1 MTENREVK
9 SDVFSM
15 LMMEKKYA
23 LQVYNAVNNTNYENP
38 EDIQIFRLEKG
49 ISLSMRNDASLI
61 LDMYLN
67 IYEHQSTYSPNMPL
81 RSLLYLAEMY
91 KILVKDKDLYGRTL
105 IKIPTPKFV
114 VFYNGTEERPSV
126 ETLRLSDAFIHT
138 TDTPDLEL
146 VCTVYNIN
154 LGKNGEFLKKCP
166 VLAEYMQ
173 FIDEIRQNERT
184 GDERPIEKAI
194 DWCIEHDILRE
205 FLKERRSEVLKA
217 MTIDM
222 TFERRE
228 ELIRRDERAAGRE
241 EGREE
246 GLASGLAR
254 GREEGTMRTLF
265 DLYQDGMITLDII
278 KAKTGK
284 SDTEIEAALANYRN

>member
-15 LMMEKKYA
+15 LMIEKKYA

-67 IYEHQSTYSPNMPL
+67 FYEHQSTYSPNMPL

-126 ETLRLSDAFIHT
+126 ETLRLSDAFIHK

-154 LGKNGEFLKKCP
+154 LGKNDELLKKCP
-166 VLAEYMQ
+166 VLAEYML
-173 FIDEIRQNERT
+173 FIDKIRKNEKA
-184 GDERPIEKAI
+184 GDERPIENAI
-194 DWCIEHDILRE
+194 DWCIEHDILKE
-205 FLKERRSEVLKA
+205 FLKEHRSEVLKA

-241 EGREE
+241 EG
-246 GLASGLAR
+246 LAR
-254 GREEGTMRTLF
+254 GREEGTMRALF

-284 SDTEIEAALANYRN
+284 SDEEIEEAIKSHKI

>member
-1 MTENREVK
+1 M
-9 SDVFSM
+9 
-15 LMMEKKYA
+15 
-23 LQVYNAVNNTNYENP
+23 
-38 EDIQIFRLEKG
+38 
-49 ISLSMRNDASLI
+49 SMRNDASLI

-114 VFYNGTEERPSV
+114 VFYNGTEDRPSV
-126 ETLRLSDAFIHT
+126 ETLRLSDAFIHK

-154 LGKNGEFLKKCP
+154 LGKNDELLKKCP

-173 FIDEIRQNERT
+173 FIDKIRKNEKV
-184 GDERPIEKAI
+184 GDERPIENAI
-194 DWCIEHDILRE
+194 DWCIEHDILKE
-205 FLKERRSEVLKA
+205 FLKEHRSEVLKA

-241 EGREE
+241 EGLATGIMLGREE
-246 GLASGLAR
+246 GLTQGLTR
-254 GREEGTMRTLF
+254 GREELMKALL

>member
-67 IYEHQSTYSPNMPL
+67 FYEHQSTYSPNMPL

-126 ETLRLSDAFIHT
+126 ETLRLSDAFIHK

-154 LGKNGEFLKKCP
+154 LGKNDELLKKCP
-166 VLAEYMQ
+166 VLAEYML
-173 FIDEIRQNERT
+173 FIDKIRKNEKA
-184 GDERPIEKAI
+184 GDERPIENAI
-194 DWCIEHDILRE
+194 DWCIEHDILKE
-205 FLKERRSEVLKA
+205 FLKEHRSEVLKA

-241 EGREE
+241 EG
-246 GLASGLAR
+246 LAR
-254 GREEGTMRTLF
+254 GREEGTMRALF

-284 SDTEIEAALANYRN
+284 SDEEIEEAIKSHKI

>member
-1 MTENREVK
+1 M
-9 SDVFSM
+9 
-15 LMMEKKYA
+15 
-23 LQVYNAVNNTNYENP
+23 
-38 EDIQIFRLEKG
+38 
-49 ISLSMRNDASLI
+49 
-61 LDMYLN
+61 
-67 IYEHQSTYSPNMPL
+67 
-81 RSLLYLAEMY
+81 
-91 KILVKDKDLYGRTL
+91 
-105 IKIPTPKFV
+105 
-114 VFYNGTEERPSV
+114 
-126 ETLRLSDAFIHT
+126 

-173 FIDEIRQNERT
+173 FIDKIRKNEKA
-184 GDERPIEKAI
+184 GDERPIENAI
-194 DWCIEHDILRE
+194 DWCIEHDILKE
-205 FLKERRSEVLKA
+205 FLKEHRSEVLKA

-241 EGREE
+241 EG
-246 GLASGLAR
+246 S
-254 GREEGTMRTLF
+254 MRVLL
-265 DLYQDGMITLDII
+265 DLYRDGMITLDII

>member
-114 VFYNGTEERPSV
+114 V
-126 ETLRLSDAFIHT
+126 
-138 TDTPDLEL
+138 
-146 VCTVYNIN
+146 
-154 LGKNGEFLKKCP
+154 
-166 VLAEYMQ
+166 
-173 FIDEIRQNERT
+173 
-184 GDERPIEKAI
+184 
-194 DWCIEHDILRE
+194 
-205 FLKERRSEVLKA
+205 
-217 MTIDM
+217 
-222 TFERRE
+222 
-228 ELIRRDERAAGRE
+228 
-241 EGREE
+241 
-246 GLASGLAR
+246 
-254 GREEGTMRTLF
+254 
-265 DLYQDGMITLDII
+265 
-278 KAKTGK
+278 
-284 SDTEIEAALANYRN
+284 

>member
-1 MTENREVK
+1 MTKNREVK
-9 SDVFSM
+9 SDVFAM

-81 RSLLYLAEMY
+81 RSLFYLTEMY

-114 VFYNGTEERPSV
+114 VFYNGTEDRPSV
-126 ETLRLSDAFIHT
+126 ETLRLSDAFIHK

-154 LGKNGEFLKKCP
+154 PEKNDELLKKCP

-173 FIDEIRQNERT
+173 FIEKIRQNEKA
-184 GDERPIEKAI
+184 GDERPIENAI

-205 FLKERRSEVLKA
+205 FLKEHRSEVLKA

-222 TFERRE
+222 TFER
-228 ELIRRDERAAGRE
+228 
-241 EGREE
+241 
-246 GLASGLAR
+246 
-254 GREEGTMRTLF
+254 
-265 DLYQDGMITLDII
+265 
-278 KAKTGK
+278 
-284 SDTEIEAALANYRN
+284 

>member
-1 MTENREVK
+1 M
-9 SDVFSM
+9 
-15 LMMEKKYA
+15 
-23 LQVYNAVNNTNYENP
+23 
-38 EDIQIFRLEKG
+38 
-49 ISLSMRNDASLI
+49 
-61 LDMYLN
+61 
-67 IYEHQSTYSPNMPL
+67 
-81 RSLLYLAEMY
+81 
-91 KILVKDKDLYGRTL
+91 
-105 IKIPTPKFV
+105 
-114 VFYNGTEERPSV
+114 
-126 ETLRLSDAFIHT
+126 SDAFIHM

-154 LGKNGEFLKKCP
+154 LGRNGEFLKKCP

-246 GLASGLAR
+246 GRA
-254 GREEGTMRTLF
+254 EGTMKTLL
-265 DLYQDGMITLDII
+265 DLYFEGMITSDTI
-278 KAKTGK
+278 KEKTGK
-284 SDTEIEAALANYRN
+284 SVEEIKETLSNFN

>member
-23 LQVYNAVNNTNYENP
+23 LQVYNAVNNTNYVNT

-105 IKIPTPKFV
+105 I
-114 VFYNGTEERPSV
+114 
-126 ETLRLSDAFIHT
+126 
-138 TDTPDLEL
+138 
-146 VCTVYNIN
+146 
-154 LGKNGEFLKKCP
+154 
-166 VLAEYMQ
+166 
-173 FIDEIRQNERT
+173 
-184 GDERPIEKAI
+184 
-194 DWCIEHDILRE
+194 
-205 FLKERRSEVLKA
+205 
-217 MTIDM
+217 
-222 TFERRE
+222 
-228 ELIRRDERAAGRE
+228 
-241 EGREE
+241 
-246 GLASGLAR
+246 
-254 GREEGTMRTLF
+254 
-265 DLYQDGMITLDII
+265 
-278 KAKTGK
+278 
-284 SDTEIEAALANYRN
+284 

>member
-1 MTENREVK
+1 MTY
-9 SDVFSM
+9 
-15 LMMEKKYA
+15 L
-23 LQVYNAVNNTNYENP
+23 NAVNNTNYENP

-126 ETLRLSDAFIHT
+126 ETLRLSDAFIHK

-194 DWCIEHDILRE
+194 DWCIEHDMLRE
-205 FLKERRSEVLKA
+205 FLKEHRSEVPKA

-241 EGREE
+241 ERREE
-246 GLASGLAR
+246 GRA
-254 GREEGTMRTLF
+254 EGTMKTLL
-265 DLYQDGMITLDII
+265 DLFFEGMITSDTI
-278 KAKTGK
+278 KEKTGK
-284 SDTEIEAALANYRN
+284 SVEEIKEALSNFN

>member
-38 EDIQIFRLEKG
+38 EDIQTFRLEKG

-126 ETLRLSDAFIHT
+126 ETLRLSDAFIHM

-173 FIDEIRQNERT
+173 FIDKIRKNEKA
-184 GDERPIEKAI
+184 GDERPIENAI
-194 DWCIEHDILRE
+194 DWCIEHDILKE
-205 FLKERRSEVLKA
+205 FLKEHRSEVLKA

-228 ELIRRDERAAGRE
+228 ELIRRDEREAGRE
-241 EGREE
+241 E
-246 GLASGLAR
+246 GLAR
-254 GREEGTMRTLF
+254 GREELLKALL
-265 DLYQDGMITLDII
+265 DLYQDGTITLDII

-284 SDTEIEAALANYRN
+284 SDEEIEEALNGHKI

>member
-126 ETLRLSDAFIHT
+126 ETLRLSDAFIHM

-205 FLKERRSEVLKA
+205 FLKEHRSEVPKA

-246 GLASGLAR
+246 GRA
-254 GREEGTMRTLF
+254 EGTMKTLL
-265 DLYQDGMITLDII
+265 DLYFEGMITSDTI
-278 KAKTGK
+278 KEKTGK
-284 SDTEIEAALANYRN
+284 SVEEIKETLSNFN

>member
-105 IKIPTPKFV
+105 IKIPPPKFV

-126 ETLRLSDAFIHT
+126 ETLRLSDAYIHK
-138 TDTPDLEL
+138 TDMPDLEL

-154 LGKNGEFLKKCP
+154 LGKNDELLKKCP
-166 VLAEYMQ
+166 VLAEYML
-173 FIDEIRQNERT
+173 FIDKIRKNEKA
-184 GDERPIEKAI
+184 GDERPIENAI
-194 DWCIEHDILRE
+194 DWCIEHDILKE
-205 FLKERRSEVLKA
+205 FLKEHRSEVLKA

-241 EGREE
+241 EG
-246 GLASGLAR
+246 LAR
-254 GREEGTMRTLF
+254 GREEGTMRALF

-284 SDTEIEAALANYRN
+284 SDEEIEEAIKSHKI

>member
-67 IYEHQSTYSPNMPL
+67 FYEHQSTYSPNMPL

-126 ETLRLSDAFIHT
+126 ETLRLSDAYIHK
-138 TDTPDLEL
+138 TDMPDLEL

-154 LGKNGEFLKKCP
+154 LGKNDELLKKCP
-166 VLAEYMQ
+166 VLAEYML
-173 FIDEIRQNERT
+173 FIDKIRKNEKA
-184 GDERPIEKAI
+184 GDERPIENAI
-194 DWCIEHDILRE
+194 DWCIEHDILKE
-205 FLKERRSEVLKA
+205 FLKEHRSEVLKA

-241 EGREE
+241 EG
-246 GLASGLAR
+246 LAR
-254 GREEGTMRTLF
+254 GREEGTMRALF

-284 SDTEIEAALANYRN
+284 SDEEIEEAIKSHKI

>member
-9 SDVFSM
+9 SDVFAM

-81 RSLLYLAEMY
+81 RSLFYLAEMY

-126 ETLRLSDAFIHT
+126 ETLRLSDAFIHKA
-138 TDTPDLEL
+138 DTPDLEL

-154 LGKNGEFLKKCP
+154 LGKNDEFLQKCP

-173 FIDEIRQNERT
+173 FIDKIRKNEKA
-184 GDERPIEKAI
+184 GDERPIENAI
-194 DWCIEHDILRE
+194 DWCIEHDILKE
-205 FLKERRSEVLKA
+205 FLKEHRSEVLKA

-246 GLASGLAR
+246 LIKVL
-254 GREEGTMRTLF
+254 L
-265 DLYQDGMITLDII
+265 DLYRDGMLPLDII

-284 SDTEIEAALANYRN
+284 SDEEIEAALANYRN

>member
-126 ETLRLSDAFIHT
+126 ETLRLSDAFIHI

-205 FLKERRSEVLKA
+205 FLKEHRSEVLKA

-246 GLASGLAR
+246 GRA
-254 GREEGTMRTLF
+254 EGTMKTLL
-265 DLYQDGMITLDII
+265 DLYFEGMITSDTI
-278 KAKTGK
+278 KEKTGK
-284 SDTEIEAALANYRN
+284 SVEEIKEALSNFN